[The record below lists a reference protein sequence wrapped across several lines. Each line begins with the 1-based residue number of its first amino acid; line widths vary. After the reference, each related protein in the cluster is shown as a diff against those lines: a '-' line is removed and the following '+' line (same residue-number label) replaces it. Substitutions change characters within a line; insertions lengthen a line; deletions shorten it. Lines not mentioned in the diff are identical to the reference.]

1 MNDTK
6 IQNVRSFKNGTSSHG
21 AKHAHTEP
29 EIHEEQFRVTSV
41 PYRTSEYAIFSG
53 IPIKSDSYKIN
64 SGKYYVSVRVAT
76 NMIPAQ
82 PAIGQHRTI
91 KGQRSVENVES
102 GDFVMQQH
110 IYDNPKHVECNL
122 PESGEQLIR
131 FIAKE
136 KDFKGVGES
145 KARALYQ
152 ALGKSFIATVTKD
165 NWDNRQKLRCVLN
178 EDSINYLFKGFQ
190 KYKNLSA
197 CNWMS
202 NIKIPAQVQQ
212 RLLKFHDEKSID
224 SIKQNPYLLIG
235 FGMPF
240 EQVDKLVEFDQFKIG
255 PSDERRLS
263 AALEIAIRKDVDKG
277 HTYTTQAE
285 LRPALRKLL
294 GSKELVS
301 QAFKLGYNKAQF
313 LLNNETGTYHPT
325 AQLLMENV
333 VAKRLL
339 ALSKQNNLYDEHAN
353 SAYLSAADE
362 LPYELT
368 VRQCEAV
375 MAALD
380 NAVACITGG
389 AGTGKTTVLRTA
401 LRAYHQLG
409 YEIHAVALS
418 GRAAMRLHESI
429 GFKTMTIA
437 ALLRQE
443 VIEPSSEQPKNLLV
457 IDEASMIDLPTMYR
471 LVIHLHPSTH
481 IIFTGDP
488 DQLPPIGCGK
498 VLSDIVESKVIANIM
513 LDIVKRQE
521 GSTGIPEY
529 SKLINAGI
537 VPENLS
543 SGTITFHETAKN
555 SIAQTCTKLFQD
567 SPGNSRI
574 LGATKVMVAEIN
586 KLTQNATN
594 PNGQRLEFELHGEK
608 FFRNLRKGDVILF
621 TKNNYD
627 KGIQN
632 GSLGV
637 LSSVES
643 TEESYGSVVL
653 DTGEHVEVT
662 QAVLDCMELGYCITL
677 HKAQGSQFP
686 RIIIALQKG
695 MIVDRAWLYTAITRA
710 EIEIHIVGTQQ
721 DFNEITKHPSNSH
734 KRNSYLVD
742 LLKTKNNLLLSSGHI
757 YTH

>member
-1 MNDTK
+1 MNATL
-6 IQNVRSFKNGTSSHG
+6 
-21 AKHAHTEP
+21 
-29 EIHEEQFRVTSV
+29 HEDQMRVTSI
-41 PYRTSEYAIFSG
+41 PYRSTKLVIFSG
-53 IPIKSDSYKIN
+53 VPLALDSYKTN
-64 SGKYYVSVRVAT
+64 NGKYYVTIKANPDS
-76 NMIPAQ
+76 IPIQ
-82 PAIGQHRTI
+82 PTLGQHWSVKGTRQI
-91 KGQRSVENVES
+91 KDIET
-102 GDFVMQQH
+102 GDYLMQQH
-110 IYDNPKHVECNL
+110 TYESPEHIECAL
-122 PESGEQLIR
+122 PETGEQLIR

-136 KDFKGVGES
+136 NDFKGIGES
-145 KARALYQ
+145 KARALWQ
-152 ALGKSFIATVTKD
+152 LLGKDFHATLRKD
-165 NWDNRQKLRCVLN
+165 TPESRGCLTSILN
-178 EDSINYLFKGFQ
+178 ESSIEALFKGYA
-190 KYKNLSA
+190 KYKNLA
-197 CNWMS
+197 YCNWMS
-202 NIKIPAQVQQ
+202 EHKIPASVQQ
-212 RLLKFHDEKSID
+212 RLLKHHGEASID
-224 SIKQNPYLLIG
+224 VIKGNPYALIG
-235 FGMPF
+235 FGLSF
-240 EQVDKLVEFDQFKIG
+240 CAIDDIIKTTDFKSYVTQDD
-255 PSDERRLS
+255 PRRLS
-263 AALEIAIRKDVDKG
+263 AALEMAIRKEIEKG
-277 HTYTTQAE
+277 HTYTTQNAIK
-285 LRPALRKLL
+285 PTVKKLL
-294 GSKELVS
+294 GDAKLTNR
-301 QAFKLGYNKAQF
+301 AFVAGHQKAQF
-313 LLNNETGTYHPT
+313 IVNGETGTYHPT
-325 AQLLMENV
+325 AQLLMESV

-339 ALSKQNNLYDEHAN
+339 ALAKQKNLYNEHAN

-368 VRQCEAV
+368 ERQSEAV
-375 MAALD
+375 MTALD

-437 ALLRQE
+437 ALLRKE
-443 VIEPSSEQPKNLLV
+443 VIEPSNEQPKNLLV

-471 LVIHLHPSTH
+471 LVIHLHPSTR

-513 LDIVKRQE
+513 LDIVKRQD

-537 VPENLS
+537 VPENIS
-543 SGTITFHETAKN
+543 TGAITFHETSKN
-555 SIAQTCTKLFQD
+555 DIAQTCTNLFQA
-567 SPGNSRI
+567 SPDNSRI
-574 LGATKVMVAEIN
+574 MGATKVMVADIN
-586 KLTQNATN
+586 KLTQNTTN
-594 PNGQRLEFELHGEK
+594 LNGQRLEFELHGEK
-608 FFRNLRKGDVILF
+608 FYRDLRKDDVILF
-621 TKNNYD
+621 TQNNYD

-643 TEESYGSVVL
+643 VGESYGSVVL
-653 DTGEHVEVT
+653 DTGDKVEVT

-710 EIEIHIVGTQQ
+710 ESEIHIVGSQQ
-721 DFNEITKHPSNSH
+721 DFNEITKQPSNSH

-742 LLKTKNNLLLSSGHI
+742 LLKNKK
-757 YTH
+757 